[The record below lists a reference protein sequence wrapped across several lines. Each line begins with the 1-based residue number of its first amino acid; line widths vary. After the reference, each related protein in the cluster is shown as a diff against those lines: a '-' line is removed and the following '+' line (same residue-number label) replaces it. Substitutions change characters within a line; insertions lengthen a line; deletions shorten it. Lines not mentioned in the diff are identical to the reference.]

1 VVFERMV
8 TLLNNLFN
16 PQILM
21 KKILLSL
28 FFVPAM
34 VFAQTKAVKLVRDDA
49 NKKVEVLVDGKP
61 FTSYIYPGPDVLK
74 KAVLYPVRT
83 SAGTLITRGWPL
95 DPRPGERVDHP
106 HHVGVWLNYEDVN
119 GHDFWNNSNT
129 PPSAKGVY
137 GTIVHTGITSVKSGK
152 NKGSLVV
159 TADWLDKDGKIMLKE
174 TTTYVFQG
182 TDNQRVMDRITT
194 LTAADKE
201 VLFKDVKDGMFA
213 IRLARQLE
221 HPSTKAEIFTDA
233 SGVAT
238 KVPSLDNTGI
248 TGVYRNKEGIEGE
261 DTWAKRSD
269 WINLR
274 GTIDNEK
281 ISVAIIDHPKNVGY
295 PAYWHSRG
303 YGLFSVNPLGQ
314 KVFSNGKQELNF
326 KLAPNQSSTFRYRM
340 VVTSGEVSDAAMNK
354 LTADFGKV
362 K

>member
-1 VVFERMV
+1 
-8 TLLNNLFN
+8 
-16 PQILM
+16 M
-21 KKILLSL
+21 KKILLGLLVSPFL
-28 FFVPAM
+28 L
-34 VFAQTKAVKLVRDDA
+34 FAQTKPVKIIRDDA
-49 NKKVEVLVDGKP
+49 NKKVDVLVDGKP

-83 SAGTLITRGWPL
+83 SEGTLITRGWPL

-106 HHVGVWLNYEDVN
+106 HHVGIWFNYEDVN

-129 PPSAKGVY
+129 PPNPKAVY
-137 GTIVHTGITSVKSGK
+137 GTIVHTGITAVNSGK
-152 NKGSLVV
+152 NKGNLIV

-174 TTTYVFQG
+174 KTEYIFQG
-182 TDNQRVMDRITT
+182 TDKQRIIDRITT
-194 LTAADKE
+194 LTALDKE
-201 VLFKDVKDGMFA
+201 VVFRDVKDGAFA

-248 TGVYRNKEGIEGE
+248 TGSYRNKEGIEGE

-269 WINLR
+269 WVNLR
-274 GTIDNEK
+274 GQIGEEK

-295 PAYWHSRG
+295 PTYWHSRG
-303 YGLFSVNPLGQ
+303 YGLFAANPYGQ

-326 KLAPNQSSTFRYRM
+326 TLAPHASSTMKYRL
-340 VVTSGEVSDAAMNK
+340 VVTSGEVSDEVMNR
-354 LTADFGKV
+354 LTADFAKQ
-362 K
+362 